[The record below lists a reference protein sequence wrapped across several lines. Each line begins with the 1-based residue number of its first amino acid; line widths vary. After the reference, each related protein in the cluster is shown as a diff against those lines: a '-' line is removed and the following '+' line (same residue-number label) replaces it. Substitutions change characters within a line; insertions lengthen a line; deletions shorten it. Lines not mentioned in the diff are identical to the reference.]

1 MHLLARLSTNEDE
14 ARPMIWNNAKR
25 LGGIVSVLLFISSLA
40 WADSGVGVDTW
51 RGNVLDP
58 TGGQA
63 SQQCDEDGTSWL
75 SPLEHRSPT
84 GNLYDC
90 PSEPPLVRALSDW
103 VHYGVLEFGYVN
115 TGDDRFALYNRYA
128 DWKANQGVGLLDL
141 HFERPSDGTYAEVRG
156 SRVDD
161 DDQYYQ
167 AVYGQ
172 AGAFKV
178 QAFIRDMPNIL
189 STDAKPIWNGVGSN
203 VLTLPHSLTPG
214 ESSSAQ
220 VAAVSAAT
228 PVQTLGVTR
237 KKEGL
242 DLSTYFTPHWTA
254 YLDVT
259 HERRGGDRPYG
270 GPFGEDWPGEN
281 GGTGAILETV
291 EPIDDM
297 TINLNTGA
305 RYAGTLWR
313 ADFGYSG
320 SYYRDEYLSYSFQQ
334 PFSIPSTAGPGQIAP
349 PLTIGQ
355 MSTPP
360 NNNYH
365 NLHATVTRITPM
377 NGEVSF
383 TVSEVLM
390 TQRDTLIP
398 PTNCQGF
405 LGYGTPSPGSTQLG
419 PQNVGPQNPFLI
431 PCSQWNTPAAL
442 SQSSADV
449 NMHNTLAAMTLVLRP
464 RSDLDVNGGLKF
476 YRQDYLNDYL
486 SLNPSN
492 GDYGYIGENG
502 AYLHEYGYPLSFLSS
517 TFPVSPP
524 QGTIDDGRVAPYLL
538 SLDETTAYGGVTW
551 KISEHDRLG
560 LVYTHEDYRPTS
572 RERDHVDDDSIK
584 LTWVDKMLPWLTFR
598 ANYTFLL
605 QTGSLYSNDVYDY
618 AFLAAVPGFA
628 QAYPTFMAP
637 PDTVSQL
644 RVYDIANYSEN
655 KVDLMSTIAPRDDLT
670 ISASFRGDWNKY
682 PAQLGRQGYNTRAA
696 QISADWA
703 PTPTDNVSAY
713 IGYDNS
719 TLHQSAVAS
728 TESAPCANL
737 GCPFYPTA
745 NQWWSTEGE
754 RDSSA
759 GLTARH
765 RIDRTTFDVA
775 WSYIYS
781 RGTIDYSAA
790 SAGAFEYASEF
801 TPTGNFPAMTYRVNS
816 VTVGATVQLSE
827 RASLRL
833 YDKYEVGRIADWQYN
848 GFNQGLVVGNTLYT
862 DGGPQSYSE
871 NLVGLLVNVKL

>member
-1 MHLLARLSTNEDE
+1 
-14 ARPMIWNNAKR
+14 MIWNHARR
-25 LGGIVSVLLFISSLA
+25 LGGIASTLLFISTIA

-63 SQQCDEDGTSWL
+63 SERCDEDGTSWL
-75 SPLEHRSPT
+75 SPVEHRSPT

-90 PSEPPLVRALSDW
+90 PWEPPLVRALGDW
-103 VHYGVLEFGYVN
+103 EHYGVLELGYVN
-115 TGDDRFALYNRYA
+115 TGNDRFASYNRYS
-128 DWKANQGVGLLDL
+128 DWKKNQAVGSLDL

-156 SRVDD
+156 SRIND

-203 VLTLPHSLTPG
+203 NLTLPRSLTPG
-214 ESSSAQ
+214 ESTSAQ

-228 PVQTLGVTR
+228 PVQTLGVNR

-242 DLSTYFTPHWTA
+242 DLSTYLTPHWTA

-270 GPFGEDWPGEN
+270 GSFGEDWPGAN

-291 EPIDDM
+291 QPIDDA

-305 RYAGTLWR
+305 RYVGGLWR

-320 SYYRDEYLSYSFQQ
+320 SYYRDEYTSYSFQQ
-334 PFSIPSTAGPGQIAP
+334 PFFIPSGAAAGQIGP
-349 PLTIGQ
+349 PLTVGQ

-360 NNNYH
+360 NNDYH
-365 NLHATVTRITPM
+365 NLHGTLTRLTPM

-398 PTNCQGF
+398 PTNCQGY

-419 PQNVGPQNPFLI
+419 PQNIGPQNPALI

-449 NMHNTLAAMTLVLRP
+449 NMHNTLAQMTLVLRP

-486 SLNPSN
+486 SFNPSN
-492 GDYGYIGENG
+492 GNYGYIAENG
-502 AYLHEYGYPLSFLSS
+502 AWLHEYGYPLAFLSS
-517 TFPVSPP
+517 TFPPNATALP
-524 QGTIDDGRVAPYLL
+524 NDRVLPYQL
-538 SLDETTAYGGVTW
+538 SMDKTTVYGGATW
-551 KISEHDRLG
+551 KISERDRLG
-560 LVYTHEDYRPTS
+560 LVYTYDDYRPSS
-572 RERDHVDDDSIK
+572 RERDHVDDNTIK
-584 LTWVDKMLPWLTFR
+584 LTWVDKTLKWLTFR

-618 AFLAAVPGFA
+618 AFLAAVPGFS
-628 QAYPTFMAP
+628 QAYPNYQVP
-637 PDTVSQL
+637 PDSVSQL
-644 RVYDIANYSEN
+644 RVYDIANRSEN
-655 KVDLMSTIAPRDDLT
+655 KVDLMATIAPRDDLT
-670 ISASFRGDWNKY
+670 ISASFRGDWNTY
-682 PAQLGRQGYNTRAA
+682 PAQLGRQGYNTHAA
-696 QISADWA
+696 TISTDWVPAAD
-703 PTPTDNVSAY
+703 DSFSAY
-713 IGYDNS
+713 IGYDDS

-728 TESAPCANL
+728 TENSPCANL

-745 NQWWSTEGE
+745 NQWWSTESE
-754 RDSSA
+754 RNYSA
-759 GLTARH
+759 GMTARH
-765 RIDRTTFDVA
+765 RIDRTTFDLA

-790 SAGAFEYASEF
+790 SPGAFEYSDEF
-801 TPTGNFPAMTYRVNS
+801 SPMGNFPAMTYRVNS
-816 VTVGATVQLSE
+816 VTAGATIQLSE
-827 RASLRL
+827 RASLRI
-833 YDKYEVGRIADWQYN
+833 YDKYERGSIADWQYN
-848 GFNQGLVVGNTLYT
+848 GFSQGLTVGNTLYT

-871 NLVGLLVNVKL
+871 NLVGILVNVKL

>member
-1 MHLLARLSTNEDE
+1 MNEDE
-14 ARPMIWNNAKR
+14 APPMIWNHATR
-25 LGGIVSVLLFISSLA
+25 LGGVASTLLLISTIA

-63 SQQCDEDGTSWL
+63 SERCDEDGTSWL
-75 SPLEHRSPT
+75 SPVVHRSPT

-90 PSEPPLVRALSDW
+90 PWEPPLVRALGDW
-103 VHYGVLEFGYVN
+103 EHYGVLELGYVN
-115 TGDDRFALYNRYA
+115 TGNDRFASYNRYS
-128 DWKANQGVGLLDL
+128 DWKANQAVGSLDL

-156 SRVDD
+156 SRIDD

-172 AGAFKV
+172 AGAYKV
-178 QAFIRDMPNIL
+178 EAFIRDMPNIL

-203 VLTLPHSLTPG
+203 NLTLPRSLTPG
-214 ESSSAQ
+214 ESTSAQ

-228 PVQTLGVTR
+228 PVQTLGVNR

-242 DLSTYFTPHWTA
+242 DLSTYLTPHWTA

-270 GPFGEDWPGEN
+270 GSFGEDWPGAAF

-291 EPIDDM
+291 EPIDDA

-305 RYAGTLWR
+305 RYVGGLWR

-320 SYYRDEYLSYSFQQ
+320 SYYRDEYTSYSFQQ
-334 PFSIPSTAGPGQIAP
+334 PFFIPSTAAAGQIAP
-349 PLTIGQ
+349 PLAVGQ

-360 NNNYH
+360 NNDYH
-365 NLHATVTRITPM
+365 NLHGTVTRLTPM

-390 TQRDTLIP
+390 NQRDTLIP
-398 PTNCQGF
+398 PTNCQGY

-419 PQNVGPQNPFLI
+419 PQNVGPQNPNLV

-449 NMHNTLAAMTLVLRP
+449 NMHNTLAEMTLVLRP
-464 RSDLDVNGGLKF
+464 RNDLDVNGGLKF
-476 YRQDYLNDYL
+476 YRQDYLNDYV
-486 SLNPSN
+486 SFNPSN
-492 GDYGYIGENG
+492 GDYGYIAENG
-502 AYLHEYGYPLSFLSS
+502 AWLHEYGYPLAFLSS
-517 TFPVSPP
+517 TFPPNATAVP
-524 QGTIDDGRVAPYLL
+524 DDRVLPYQL
-538 SLDETTAYGGVTW
+538 SMDKTTVYGGATW
-551 KISEHDRLG
+551 KFSEHDRLG
-560 LVYTHEDYRPTS
+560 LVYTYDDYRPES
-572 RERDHVDDDSIK
+572 RERDHVDDNTIK
-584 LTWVDKMLPWLTFR
+584 LTWVDKTLQWLTLR

-618 AFLAAVPGFA
+618 AFLAAVPGFS
-628 QAYPTFMAP
+628 QAYPNYMVP

-644 RVYDIANYSEN
+644 RVYDVANRSEN
-655 KVDLMSTIAPRDDLT
+655 KVDLMSTIAVRDDLT
-670 ISASFRGDWNKY
+670 ISASFRGDWNTY
-682 PAQLGRQGYNTRAA
+682 PAQLGRQGYNTHAA
-696 QISADWA
+696 QISTDWVPSADD
-703 PTPTDNVSAY
+703 TLSAY
-713 IGYDNS
+713 VGYDDS
-719 TLHQSAVAS
+719 TLHQAAVTS
-728 TESAPCANL
+728 TLDPPCANL
-737 GCPFYPTA
+737 GCPYYPTA

-754 RDSSA
+754 RNYSA

-765 RIDRTTFDVA
+765 RIDRTTFDLA

-781 RGTIDYSAA
+781 RGTIDYTAA
-790 SAGAFEYASEF
+790 SPGAFEYPNEF
-801 TPTGNFPAMTYRVNS
+801 TGTGTGSFPAMTYRVNS
-816 VTVGATVQLSE
+816 VTAGATIQLSE
-827 RASLRL
+827 RASLRI
-833 YDKYEVGRIADWQYN
+833 YDKYERGSIADWQYN
-848 GFNQGLVVGNTLYT
+848 GFSQGLTVGNTLYT

-871 NLVGLLVNVKL
+871 NLVGLLVRVKL

>member
-1 MHLLARLSTNEDE
+1 MMSNH
-14 ARPMIWNNAKR
+14 AKR
-25 LGGIVSVLLFISSLA
+25 LGWIAWVFFVVSTNA
-40 WADSGVGVDTW
+40 RADSGVGVDTW
-51 RGNVLDP
+51 RGNTLDP
-58 TGGQA
+58 TGGRA
-63 SQQCDEDGTSWL
+63 SERCDEDGTSWL
-75 SPLEHRSPT
+75 SPVVHRSPT

-90 PSEPPLVRALSDW
+90 PWEPPLVRALGDW
-103 VHYGVLEFGYVN
+103 EHYGLLELGYVN
-115 TGDDRFALYNRYA
+115 TGNDRVASYNRYS
-128 DWKANQGVGLLDL
+128 DWKANQAVGSIDL
-141 HFERPSDGTYAEVRG
+141 HFERPSDGSYAEVRG
-156 SRVDD
+156 SRIDD

-172 AGAFKV
+172 AGAYKV

-189 STDAKPIWNGVGSN
+189 STDARPIWNGVGGN
-203 VLTLPHSLTPG
+203 NLTLPRSLTPG
-214 ESSSAQ
+214 ESTPAQ

-228 PVQTLGVTR
+228 PVQTLGVNR

-242 DLSTYFTPHWTA
+242 DLSTYLTPHWTA

-270 GPFGEDWPGEN
+270 GPFGEDWPGAN

-291 EPIDDM
+291 APVDDS
-297 TINLNTGA
+297 TVNLNTGA
-305 RYAGTLWR
+305 RYAGSLWR

-320 SYYRDEYLSYSFQQ
+320 SYYRDEYSSYSFQQ
-334 PFSIPSTAGPGQIAP
+334 PFFIPSTAAPGQIAP
-349 PLTIGQ
+349 PLTVGQ

-360 NNNYH
+360 NNDYH
-365 NLHATVTRITPM
+365 NLHGALTRLTPM

-419 PQNVGPQNPFLI
+419 PQNVGPQNPNLI

-449 NMHNTLAAMTLVLRP
+449 NMHDTLAQMTLVLRP
-464 RSDLDVNGGLKF
+464 RSDLDVNAGLKF

-486 SLNPSN
+486 SYNPSN

-502 AYLHEYGYPLSFLSS
+502 AYLHEYGFPLAFLSS
-517 TFPVSPP
+517 TFPANA
-524 QGTIDDGRVAPYLL
+524 TIDDDRVRPYQL
-538 SLDETTAYGGVTW
+538 SMNETTAYGGATW
-551 KISEHDRLG
+551 KLSERDRFG
-560 LVYTHEDYRPTS
+560 LVYTYDDYRPTS
-572 RERDHVDDDSIK
+572 RERDRVDDNTIK
-584 LTWVDKMLPWLTFR
+584 LTWADKTLRWLTLR
-598 ANYTFLL
+598 VNYTFLR
-605 QTGSLYSNDVYDY
+605 QTGSLYNNDAYDY

-628 QAYPTFMAP
+628 QAYPGFTAP

-644 RVYDIANYSEN
+644 RVYDIANRSEN
-655 KVDLMSTIAPRDDLT
+655 KIDLMSTIAVRDDLT
-670 ISASFRGDWNKY
+670 ISASFRGDWNTY
-682 PAQLGRQGYNTRAA
+682 PAQLGRQGYNTHAA
-696 QISADWA
+696 QISTDWA
-703 PTPTDNVSAY
+703 PTADDSFSAY
-713 IGYDNS
+713 IGYDGS
-719 TLHQSAVAS
+719 TLHQAAVAS
-728 TESAPCANL
+728 TQTEPCANL
-737 GCPFYPTA
+737 GCPYYPIA

-754 RDSSA
+754 RDYSA

-765 RIDRTTFDVA
+765 RIARATFDLA

-790 SAGAFEYASEF
+790 SAGAFEYPDEF
-801 TPTGNFPAMTYRVNS
+801 SPAGSFPAMTYRVNS
-816 VTVGATVQLSE
+816 VTAGATVQLSE

-833 YDKYEVGRIADWQYN
+833 FDKYEKGSIADWQYN
-848 GFNQGLVVGNTLYT
+848 GFSQGLVLGNTLYT

-871 NLVGLLVNVKL
+871 NLVGILVNVKL